1 MVKNVRHSAKKTQS
15 SKSIKSNK
23 SKSLKGGWR
32 VQWRYAWK
40 STLSDMF
47 RQPLATL
54 LTIMVIAISLTL
66 PSVFYIV
73 WKNVNQAV
81 VQWYPI
87 PQLTVYLDKSL
98 NDNSAKLVIEQLKV
112 MDGVKSVNYLS
123 REDAVNEF
131 RAWSGFA
138 SALDLLE
145 ENPLPAVAIV
155 SPKLDFQSSQAL
167 STLRDQVAQIKGIE
181 EVRMDDSW
189 FARLAALTSLIGRIA
204 AVIGILM
211 VVALLLVIG
220 NSVRLSIFSRRETIN
235 VMKLIGATDGF
246 ILRPFL
252 NGGALLGILGAIF
265 SLILSS
271 LLVWKLANVVTEVAS
286 VFGTSFQLYGLGWD
300 EALLLVLI
308 SGMIGW
314 IAAWFATIQHL
325 RRFRPE

>member
-1 MVKNVRHSAKKTQS
+1 MAKNVRHPAKKTQS
-15 SKSIKSNK
+15 AKSR
-23 SKSLKGGWR
+23 SLKGGWR
-32 VQWRYAWK
+32 VQSRYAWK
-40 STLSDMF
+40 STLSDML

-81 VQWYPI
+81 IQWDPI

-98 NDNSAKLVIEQLKV
+98 SDNGVNQVIYQLKS
-112 MDGVKSVNYLS
+112 MDSVKSVNYLS
-123 REDAVNEF
+123 REDSVNEF
-131 RAWSGFA
+131 RAWSGFS

-155 SPKLDFQSSQAL
+155 SPKLSFQGEQAL
-167 STLRDQVAQIKGIE
+167 MALRDQVAQIKGIE

-189 FARLAALTSLIGRIA
+189 FARLNALTLLIGRIV
-204 AVIGILM
+204 AVVGILM

-252 NGGALLGILGAIF
+252 NGGALLGFLGALF
-265 SLILSS
+265 SLLLSA
-271 LLVWKLANVVTEVAS
+271 LLVWKLSTVVTEVAS
-286 VFGTSFQLYGLGWD
+286 VFGTSFELNGLGWD
-300 EALLLVLI
+300 ESLLLVLI
-308 SGMIGW
+308 AGMIGW

>member
-1 MVKNVRHSAKKTQS
+1 MAKPVRRSAKKTQS
-15 SKSIKSNK
+15 PKSK

-81 VQWYPI
+81 MQWYPV

-98 NDNSAKLVIEQLKV
+98 NDNSVKQVIDQLKG

-123 REDAVNEF
+123 REEAVNEF

-155 SPKLDFQSSQAL
+155 SPELNFQGSQAL
-167 STLRDQVAQIKGIE
+167 TTLRDQVAQIKGIE

-189 FARLAALTSLIGRIA
+189 FARLTALTDLVGRIA

-252 NGGALLGILGAIF
+252 NGGALLGILGSIL

-271 LLVWKLANVVTEVAS
+271 LLVWKLSNVVTEVAS
-286 VFGTSFQLYGLGWD
+286 VFGTSFILHGLDWD
-300 EALLLVLI
+300 ESLLLVLI

>member
-1 MVKNVRHSAKKTQS
+1 MAKHVRHSAKKTQS
-15 SKSIKSNK
+15 QTAK

-47 RQPLATL
+47 GQPLATL

-81 VQWYPI
+81 IQWYPV

-98 NDNSAKLVIEQLKV
+98 NDNSAKQVIDQLKG

-123 REDAVNEF
+123 REEAVNEF

-138 SALDLLE
+138 SALELLE

-155 SPKLDFQSSQAL
+155 SPKLNFQNTQTL
-167 STLRDQVAQIKGIE
+167 TTLRDQVAQIKGIE

-189 FARLAALTSLIGRIA
+189 FSRLTVLTALVGRIA
-204 AVIGILM
+204 AVISILM

-271 LLVWKLANVVTEVAS
+271 LLVWKLSDVVTEVAS
-286 VFGTSFQLYGLGWD
+286 VFGTSFRLYGLGWD

-314 IAAWFATIQHL
+314 TAAWFATIQHL